1 MAPRAI
7 LLDALGTLLAIEDP
21 APRLAGLLRERHA
34 IEVSSAQAGQALRA
48 EMSYYRVHCI
58 RAADAERLQ
67 ALRLECAAIVARERG
82 GAAAELAPASLRPT
96 LLDSLRFVVFPEVP
110 RALERFR
117 AAGARLVVASN
128 WDISLQAVLRETGLL
143 ELLDGVVTSAEIGAS
158 KPSGELFAAALA
170 LAGAEAWQAAHI
182 GDSFS
187 EDVEGATAAGIEAV
201 WLRRANQPQARAA
214 PPAVRVITTLEDF

>member
-48 EMSYYRVHCI
+48 EMSYYREHCI

-67 ALRLECAAIVARERG
+67 ALRLECAAIVARELG
-82 GAAAELAPASLRPT
+82 GAATELTPASLLPT

-128 WDISLQAVLRETGLL
+128 WDISLHAVLRETGLL

-201 WLRRANQPQARAA
+201 WLRRANHPQAHAA
-214 PPAVRVITTLEDF
+214 PPAVRVIRTLEDF